1 MTLTDALLLLAFLIA
16 NLACGAVA
24 MFRYAQ
30 VSSIV
35 ARSHPEI
42 WQRMQG
48 YSFAARD
55 AAGRFYCSLA
65 PFRLKDPALSRALV
79 KAWIVTGFWIA
90 LIIAAFL
97 TAAAREAASR

>member
-1 MTLTDALLLLAFLIA
+1 MNLTDALLLLAFLIA
-16 NLACGAVA
+16 NMAWGAVA
-24 MFRYAQ
+24 MFRYAR

-42 WQRMQG
+42 WRGMQG

-65 PFRLKDPALSRALV
+65 PFRLKDPALSHALV
-79 KAWIVTGFWIA
+79 QAWVATGVWIA
-90 LIIAAFL
+90 LGLAAFA
-97 TAAAREAASR
+97 TAAVRGA

>member
-16 NLACGAVA
+16 NLACGAFA
-24 MFRYAQ
+24 MVRYAQ

-35 ARSHPEI
+35 AQSHPEI
-42 WQRMQG
+42 WRKMQG

-65 PFRLKDPALSRALV
+65 PFRLRDPALSRALI
-79 KAWIVTGFWIA
+79 KAWSATGFWIA
-90 LIIAAFL
+90 LVIVAFV
-97 TAAAREAASR
+97 TAAVRESASR